1 MKYKLNKPNR
11 FKAFRSPGTYV
22 LILAGIL
29 TIFSLYVAYNCSET
43 ARDRL
48 YPMIETYEDGSFT
61 IVNKDGSTK
70 TGCLSGGLCQE
81 DRL

>member
-1 MKYKLNKPNR
+1 MKYKLNNRNR
-11 FKAFRSPGTYV
+11 FGAFTSPTTYI

-48 YPMIETYEDGSFT
+48 YPMFEYYEDGSF
-61 IVNKDGSTK
+61 IMIDKQGNTK
-70 TGCLSGGLCQE
+70 IGCMSEGVCN
-81 DRL
+81 D